1 MLGSRATGSA
11 EKPLLFSNV
20 DDITLEALEYG
31 LVLRELSGLA
41 SSPAGAELI
50 RAITP
55 SSDLTFIETEYRA
68 LKEVVAFNGAKGA
81 LPLAGLKDVRQGLK
95 RVKPG
100 GYFLPP
106 ELLEI
111 KSTVDCVI
119 SLRDLFSGRV
129 RKDYPI
135 ASSMVD
141 SFSTPGGI
149 SGELSAIVDEK
160 GEIKDGATKRL
171 FGIRQGLLSIRRSLR
186 SLIEDMVKS
195 KRAKTTL
202 QDEYFTLRD
211 DRYVL
216 CVSAG
221 RHAEFPGVVHGRSS
235 SGGTYFVEPFQAVE
249 LNNKVSILKRE
260 EKEEEIE
267 ILKRITLRLLKEKDS
282 IIKDISTAA
291 CLDSLQARSR
301 FKNRIK
307 GELPAI
313 RKDGSIKLL
322 NARHPVLVFREIAGG
337 HKAIPVTVTLGE
349 GVSVMVI
356 SGANAG
362 GKTAALKT
370 LGLLTLMAC
379 SAIPIPADASSEVV
393 LFEKVFADIGD
404 RQNISEDLSTFS
416 AHLKRLKEIL
426 SLSGKSTLVLIDEI
440 GVGTDPKE
448 GSVLSLAALE
458 YLKDKGAKAAVTT
471 HLNLL
476 KARANVDKSFQ
487 NVSVL
492 FDEKTLSP
500 FYTLCYGTPGAS
512 MGLKVAKIYGLPDAV
527 VARAQEMLGTEEGVF
542 VESIKTIEVEK
553 EKLRTLNERLEDIE
567 KRRSESLER
576 LRTERGRM
584 KSEARKKVEA
594 LVEKA
599 KDEIDA
605 IIKEAREKVL
615 KTPRQ
620 RIMEEVQAAS
630 RKAMSILGHDEV
642 EKEPSVGDNI
652 EVIGGGAKGVVTKV
666 SRERRLA
673 EVSSGSLKIW
683 LPWKSIHKSKPAHPD
698 FSLKAAYSFESTG
711 VPASVNLIGMRAEE
725 ALKKVEKLL
734 DEAHLN
740 GVEKVEIIHGLGT
753 GRLKKAIDGY
763 LKESSLVKGFKTAEP
778 AQGGDGVTIVELK

>member
-1 MLGSRATGSA
+1 M
-11 EKPLLFSNV
+11 

-55 SSDLTFIETEYRA
+55 SSDLSFVESEYRA
-68 LKEVVAFNGAKGA
+68 LKEVVAFNNAKA
-81 LPLAGLKDVRQGLK
+81 ELPLAGLVDVREGLK

-100 GYFLPP
+100 GYFLPL
-106 ELLEI
+106 ELLQI

-119 SLRDLFSGRV
+119 SLRNLFSGRV
-129 RKDYPI
+129 SKDYPVV
-135 ASSMVD
+135 SSMVS

-160 GEIKDGATKRL
+160 GEIKDGATKKL
-171 FGIRQGLLSIRRSLR
+171 FGIRHGLHSLRRSLR
-186 SLIEDMVKS
+186 SLIEDIVKS
-195 KRAKTTL
+195 KHLKASLR
-202 QDEYFTLRD
+202 DEYFTLRD

-235 SGGTYFVEPFQAVE
+235 SGGTYFVEPFQAVPF
-249 LNNKVSILKRE
+249 NNKVSILKRE

-267 ILKRITLRLLKEKDS
+267 ILKRITLRILKEKDS
-282 IIKDISTAA
+282 IIKDISMAA
-291 CLDSLQARSR
+291 RLDSLQARSR
-301 FKNRIK
+301 FKNRVK

-313 RKDGSIKLL
+313 SKDGSVRLI
-322 NARHPVLVFREIAGG
+322 NARHPALVFREISGG
-337 HKAIPVTVTLGE
+337 YKVVPVDITLGE
-349 GVSVMVI
+349 AVSVMVI

-416 AHLKRLKEIL
+416 AHLKRLNSIL
-426 SLSGKSTLVLIDEI
+426 SNSGKRTLVLIDEI

-458 YLKDKGAKAAVTT
+458 YLKAKGAKAAVTT

-512 MGLKVAKIYGLPDAV
+512 MGLKVAKLYGLPGDV
-527 VARAQEMLGTEEGVF
+527 LARATEMLGTEEGVF
-542 VESIKTIEVEK
+542 VESIKTIEEEK
-553 EKLRTLNERLEDIE
+553 EKLRKLNSRLESME

-576 LRTERGRM
+576 LRAERGRM
-584 KSEARKKVEA
+584 KNEAREKVEA
-594 LVEKA
+594 LVKKA
-599 KDEIDA
+599 RGEIDA
-605 IIKEAREKVL
+605 IIKEAGSKAL

-620 RIMEEVQAAS
+620 RIMEEVKAAS
-630 RKAMSILGHDEV
+630 RKAMSILGHGEV
-642 EKEPSVGDNI
+642 EKEPSVGDDV
-652 EVIGGGAKGVVTKV
+652 EVIEGGAKGVVTKV

-683 LPWKSIHKSKPAHPD
+683 LPWKSIHKRASASRD
-698 FSLKAAYSFESTG
+698 FSSKADYSFESTG
-711 VPASVNLIGMRAEE
+711 VRTSVNLIGMRAEE
-725 ALKKVEKLL
+725 ALKKAEKLL

-740 GVEKVEIIHGLGT
+740 GVEKVELIHGLGT

-763 LKESSLVKGFKTAEP
+763 LKENNLVKGFKTAPPE
-778 AQGGDGVTIVELK
+778 QGGDGVTIVELK